1 MKAKYI
7 RKSLFET
14 NKHFERRVN
23 DALNTCIDIDHIILD
38 YNCVAIIYKENNN
51 VKSPKKIQGFYLTSN
66 KE

>member
-14 NKHFERRVN
+14 NKAFERHVN
-23 DALNTCIDIDHIILD
+23 DALNACTNIEHIVLD
-38 YNCVAIIYKENNN
+38 YNYVGIMYKENSN

-66 KE
+66 KK

>member
-23 DALNTCIDIDHIILD
+23 DALNTCIDIDHIILG
-38 YNCVAIIYKENNN
+38 YNYVAIIYKENNN

>member
-14 NKHFERRVN
+14 NKYFERRVN
-23 DALNTCIDIDHIILD
+23 DALNARTDIERIILD
-38 YNCVAIIYKENNN
+38 YNYVAIMYKENSN

>member
-23 DALNTCIDIDHIILD
+23 DALNTCIDIDRIILD
-38 YNCVAIIYKENNN
+38 YNYVAIIYKENNN
-51 VKSPKKIQGFYLTSN
+51 VKSPKKIQGFLLN
-66 KE
+66 K

>member
-14 NKHFERRVN
+14 NKHFECRVN
-23 DALNTCIDIDHIILD
+23 DALNACTDIERIMLD
-38 YNCVAIIYKENNN
+38 YNYVTIMYKENSN

>member
-23 DALNTCIDIDHIILD
+23 DALNTCIDIDHIISD
-38 YNCVAIIYKENNN
+38 YNYVAIIYKENNN

>member
-1 MKAKYI
+1 MKAKYV

-23 DALNTCIDIDHIILD
+23 DALNTCIDIDRIISD
-38 YNCVAIIYKENNN
+38 YNYVTIIYKENSN

>member
-14 NKHFERRVN
+14 NKAFERRVN
-23 DALNTCIDIDHIILD
+23 DALNTCIDIDRIILD
-38 YNCVAIIYKENNN
+38 YNYVTIIYKENSN

>member
-23 DALNTCIDIDHIILD
+23 DALNTCIDIDHIILN
-38 YNCVAIIYKENNN
+38 YNYVAIIYKENNN

>member
-38 YNCVAIIYKENNN
+38 YNHVAIIYKENNN

>member
-38 YNCVAIIYKENNN
+38 YNYVAIIYKENNN
-51 VKSPKKIQGFYLTSN
+51 VKSPKKIQGFCLTSN

>member
-1 MKAKYI
+1 MKAKYV

-23 DALNTCIDIDHIILD
+23 DALNTCIDIDRIILD
-38 YNCVAIIYKENNN
+38 YNYVTIIYKENSN
-51 VKSPKKIQGFYLTSN
+51 VKSPKKIQEFYLTSN

>member
-23 DALNTCIDIDHIILD
+23 DALNTCTDIERIILD
-38 YNCVAIIYKENNN
+38 YNYVTIMYKENNN

>member
-1 MKAKYI
+1 MKAKYV

-23 DALNTCIDIDHIILD
+23 DALNTCIDIDRIILD
-38 YNCVAIIYKENNN
+38 YNYVTIIYKENSN